1 MNYERERASK
11 RHKKI
16 TSKSTQKKKRFGVR
30 FFKGILL
37 ILVILIL
44 AGVAGGFVF
53 LKKVLDNSPEITP
66 DDVRPSSYTTFVYAD
81 DKKTEI
87 EKFVG
92 SGSNR
97 IYESIDHIPKHL
109 QHAFVAIE
117 DERFYKHKGIDPKGI
132 LRAGIIGIKNGGHFT
147 EGASTI
153 TQQLIKNNVFPDF
166 VSEDT
171 FAEKVERKIQEQ
183 FLALNIEKQMSKNEI
198 LESYMNTIN
207 LGEGCLGVQAAAKR
221 YFNKDVSEL
230 NLSESAVIA
239 SITQNPTAYNPVLY
253 PDENKVR
260 RDKVLGNMMEQGY
273 INQKECDEAIADDVY
288 ARIQDI
294 NAHDTTDSPYSYFV
308 DALSDQI
315 IDDLQS
321 NLGYTEAQAYNA
333 LYSGGLTVYSTQ
345 DLELQKICDEEAN
358 KDSNYPSLKE
368 YGLTYALTVT
378 RADGTVENYS
388 SGHIKKYVQDTYNKE
403 QGLIFPSEE
412 SARNMIEEWKST
424 IAQEGDTY
432 DEVVNITPQPQ
443 ASITLMD
450 QYTGEIK
457 AMVGGRGTK
466 TTSLSLNRAYKGS
479 PEQPGSCFKII
490 ATYAPA
496 LDACDKTLATIIR
509 DEPWHYSNGTPFKN
523 ATNHYMGDITMRTA
537 IAHSQNVCAVKMINE
552 ITPQLGYKYAEKFG
566 FTTLDDDDKSNESIA
581 LGGLKNG
588 VYNYQLCA
596 AYASIANGGV
606 YNRPTLYSKILD
618 HDGHVLLENNPDSRT
633 VLKESTAALLTSA
646 MESVVTEGTGRAV
659 AMDDMPVAGKTGT
672 TDNNVDLWFC
682 GYTPYYTCAV
692 WGGYDENKSLTDID
706 TVFRYRLWK
715 NIMERVHKSKH
726 LAKKEFKMP
735 DSVVKKTV
743 CTRTGLLAN
752 SGCPA
757 VTEYFDAETAPTKYC
772 NGHGF
777 FNNRDRYR
785 IPRDR
790 DKEKSK
796 DKDKRKENENV
807 EPEHS
812 HNESIDGND
821 SPAQNSAPEQN
832 QPAEQSPTPAP
843 SPTPTNP
850 ETPSDDQ

>member
-1 MNYERERASK
+1 MNYEKKSASK
-11 RHKKI
+11 RHKRI
-16 TSKSTQKKKRFGVR
+16 TSKSKRQKKRIGVR
-30 FFKGILL
+30 LFKSILL
-37 ILVILIL
+37 ILVVLIL
-44 AGVAGGFVF
+44 VGVAGGFF
-53 LKKVLDNSPEITP
+53 FIKKVLDNSPEVTP
-66 DDVRPSSYTTFVYAD
+66 DDVRPSGYTTFVYAD
-81 DKKTEI
+81 DEQTEL
-87 EKFVG
+87 EKFVA

-97 IYESIDHIPKHL
+97 IYKPIKEIPKDL

-132 LRAGIIGIKNGGHFT
+132 LRAALIGLKNGGHFT

-183 FLALNIEKQMSKNEI
+183 FLALNIEKQMNKDEI

-207 LGEGCLGVQAAAKR
+207 LGESCLGVQSAAKR

-253 PDENKVR
+253 PDENKIR
-260 RDKVLGNMMEQGY
+260 RDKVLGNMLEQGFIEQAAY
-273 INQKECDEAIADDVY
+273 DEAIADDVY
-288 ARIQDI
+288 SRIQD
-294 NAHDTTDSPYSYFV
+294 ATADDTSNSPYSYFV
-308 DALSDQI
+308 DALADQVI
-315 IDDLQS
+315 EDLQS
-321 NLGYTEAQAYNA
+321 SLGYTEAQAYNT
-333 LYSGGLTVYSTQ
+333 LYSGGLTIYSTQ
-345 DLELQKICDEEAN
+345 DLELQQICDEEAN
-358 KDSNYPSLKE
+358 NDSNFPSLKE

-388 SGHIKKYVQDTYNKE
+388 SGHIKQYVKDTYNKK
-403 QGLIFPSEE
+403 QGLIFSSEE
-412 SARNMIEEWKST
+412 DARAMVEEWKAT

-457 AMVGGRGTK
+457 AMVGGRGPK

-490 ATYAPA
+490 STYAPA
-496 LDACDKTLATIIR
+496 LDACDKTLATVIR

-523 ATNHYMGDITMRTA
+523 ATNEYMGDITMRTA

-552 ITPQLGYKYAEKFG
+552 ITPQLGFKYAEKFG
-566 FTTLDDDDKSNESIA
+566 FTTLDAEDKSNESIA

-596 AYASIANGGV
+596 SYAAIANGGI

-618 HDGHVLLENNPDSRT
+618 HDGNVLLENNPDSRT
-633 VLKESTAALLTSA
+633 VLKDTTAALLTSA
-646 MESVVTEGTGRAV
+646 MESVVKEGTGRSV
-659 AMDDMPVAGKTGT
+659 ALDNMPVAGKTGT

-715 NIMERVHKSKH
+715 SIMSRIHED
-726 LAKKEFKMP
+726 LPEKEFEMP
-735 DSVVKKTV
+735 SSIEKKTV
-743 CTRTGLLAN
+743 CKKTGLLAT

-757 VTEYFDAETAPTKYC
+757 VTEYFSPETVPTKYC
-772 NGHGF
+772 NVHGGGG
-777 FNNRDRYR
+777 NSNRDT
-785 IPRDR
+785 D
-790 DKEKSK
+790 KSK
-796 DKDKRKENENV
+796 DKDKDKDKDKTKDKDKDKEKDKDKPGTGTGTGTGTDGGNE
-807 EPEHS
+807 
-812 HNESIDGND
+812 
-821 SPAQNSAPEQN
+821 
-832 QPAEQSPTPAP
+832 TPAP
-843 SPTPTNP
+843 TPQP
-850 ETPSDDQ
+850 EAPAPSTPPSE